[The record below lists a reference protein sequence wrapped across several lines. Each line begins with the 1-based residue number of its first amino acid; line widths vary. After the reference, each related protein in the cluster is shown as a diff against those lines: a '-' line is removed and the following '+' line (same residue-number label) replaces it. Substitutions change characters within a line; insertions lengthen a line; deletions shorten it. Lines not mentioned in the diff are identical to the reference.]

1 MKKYILKFI
10 VYELKK
16 RQASLESR
24 SVCVCSQYHDSQ
36 GSCDAVEP
44 EASLEKI
51 EDIIAIKEDLI
62 QMSTE
67 DISVQ
72 TTNPNSFTEGK
83 GLDTNDCVLQAVQK
97 GKNLN
102 PKKIVVGDKASFL
115 GGFLKS

>member
-1 MKKYILKFI
+1 M
-10 VYELKK
+10 
-16 RQASLESR
+16 
-24 SVCVCSQYHDSQ
+24 CVCSNNQ

-44 EASLEKI
+44 EALLEKI

-83 GLDTNDCVLQAVQK
+83 GLDTNDCILQAVPTDPR
-97 GKNLN
+97 GKNKEKNL
-102 PKKIVVGDKASFL
+102 GDL
-115 GGFLKS
+115 